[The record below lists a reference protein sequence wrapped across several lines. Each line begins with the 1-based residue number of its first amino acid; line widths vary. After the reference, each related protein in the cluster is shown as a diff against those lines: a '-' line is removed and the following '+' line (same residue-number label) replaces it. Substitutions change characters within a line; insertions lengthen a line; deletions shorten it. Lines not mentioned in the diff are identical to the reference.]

1 MDGESE
7 MRLIISFLVTVLL
20 TLSPAHAY
28 VGPGL
33 GAGSIAVVLG
43 ILASILL
50 AIFAVVWYP
59 LKRFQRWLRARK
71 GADVVD
77 QNGPIESREQA

>member
-59 LKRFQRWLRARK
+59 LKRFFGSYKKNANNSNK
-71 GADVVD
+71 IPD
-77 QNGPIESREQA
+77 QDSTKD